1 MTDFM
6 SPDIIA
12 DAIRTVFT
20 FFDFIFFGLLQG
32 VYQVFFNVATAE
44 LFSNALIRDFYYRCQ
59 LVIGVFMLFKL
70 AVTILEGIMDPARVT
85 DKKAGAGKIISR
97 IITSLVIL
105 ALITPINIPTPQ
117 NSWEKQVNN
126 NGLLFGALYS
136 LQERILSNNTIG
148 KLVLGT
154 TEATDD
160 TDEQGKTLSEN
171 ASEFAGQ
178 ILRGF
183 FRINVIP
190 EPDEGYDVEDGQ
202 DPEVNEDNRL
212 CEFTDEQEEF
222 YNTATPSELLSA
234 VNDTC
239 DVDKDSDWFQKILVK
254 VKSVLLDK
262 ETYYRYSYSPLGG
275 IVALIISIIMILYT
289 IDVAIRALKLA
300 ILRLIAPIPIISHMS
315 ISPKE
320 GRGEDAFNSW
330 VRSLTSTYLE
340 LFIRLAIMYFVIY
353 LIHDMIANGIVINT
367 GTGIVGVLSFVFI
380 VIGIFIFARQAPR
393 FIENSLGMKGH
404 AGGIGAAIAAAGV
417 GSLLGGG
424 DRNNVLD
431 SMREASRT
439 VQNGGKDPGEGLFKT
454 YRDNQVKKIQD
465 KASNMMRDEYYKR
478 GLDIDDIDDG
488 SRNADGTLKTEKEL
502 NKPSH
507 WWQAHEGRFL
517 GFKTGN
523 DVASAQRTLNGVK
536 NNQARYSANWAT
548 HERATGRGNTVRGG
562 SEFHTRTDAYPVP
575 TPEGQQGTPPSGNT
589 EALASARSRMND
601 SSLSKEERESAR
613 NEATRLSNGFN
624 NSLGMDNSG
633 GTGYSAGQ
641 AGQPNTDTRVPSPD
655 VAPDRP
661 YDRTPG
667 PGPGGFGGPGGGPGG
682 PPPGP

>member
-6 SPDIIA
+6 SPGIIS

-20 FFDFIFFGLLQG
+20 FFDNIFFWLLQG
-32 VYQVFFNVATAE
+32 VYQVFFNVSTAE

-70 AVTILEGIMDPARVT
+70 SVTILEGIMDPARVT

-105 ALITPINIPTPQ
+105 ALITPINIPNPQ
-117 NSWEKQVNN
+117 NKWEKQVNN

-154 TEATDD
+154 TDGVTDA
-160 TDEQGKTLSEN
+160 DEQGQTLSESAN
-171 ASEFAGQ
+171 QFAGQ

-183 FRINVIP
+183 FRINVVP
-190 EPDEGYDVEDGQ
+190 EPDDGYDVETGQ
-202 DPEVNEDNRL
+202 DPEVNKDYRF
-212 CEFTDEQEEF
+212 CDFTEEQEQF
-222 YNTATPSELLSA
+222 YNTATPAELLSA

-239 DVDKDSDWFQKILVK
+239 EIDSNSSWFQELGEKISSILFG
-254 VKSVLLDK
+254 K
-262 ETYYRYSYSPLGG
+262 ETYYRYSYSPLAG
-275 IVALIISIIMILYT
+275 IVALIISIILILYT

-315 ISPKE
+315 ISAKE
-320 GRGEDAFNSW
+320 GKGEDAFSSW

-353 LIHDMIANGIVINT
+353 LINDMIANGIVINT
-367 GTGIVGVLSFVFI
+367 GTGLVGILSFVFI
-380 VIGIFIFARQAPR
+380 VIGIFIFARQAPK
-393 FIENSLGMKGH
+393 FIEHSLGMKGS
-404 AGGIGAAIAAAGV
+404 AGAIGATIAAAGI
-417 GSLLGGG
+417 GTLRGGG

-439 VQNGGKDPGEGLFKT
+439 VQNGGKDPGPGLLKT

-465 KASNMMRDEYYKR
+465 KASKLMQDEYYKR
-478 GLDIDDIDDG
+478 GLDIDDQDQAG
-488 SRNADGTLKTEKEL
+488 APSYPWYSKEKK
-502 NKPSH
+502 N
-507 WWQAHEGRFL
+507 FL
-517 GFKTGN
+517 GFKRGA
-523 DVASAQRTLNGVK
+523 DVSTAQKAITGVK
-536 NNQARYSANWAT
+536 NNMDRYSANWAT

-562 SEFHTRTDAYPVP
+562 SEFHTRTDAYPET
-575 TPEGQQGTPPSGNT
+575 TPKDQHGTPPSGPPVDET
-589 EALASARSRMND
+589 TYKTALGRMHD
-601 SSLSKEERESAR
+601 QSLSDKERADAR
-613 NEATRLSNGFN
+613 AAAMQASNGLGMN
-624 NSLGMDNSG
+624 NSGT
-633 GTGYSAGQ
+633 TGYKPEQ
-641 AGQPNTDTRVPSPD
+641 AGQSNTNTSTPSPD

-661 YDRTPG
+661 YDPGG
-667 PGPGGFGGPGGGPGG
+667 PGPGGFGGPGGPGG